1 MMLIPTAARPDQ
13 RLRSHCPFCSMQCSL
28 DLHLAHDPTAG
39 YEVKPSPDF
48 PVATGRL
55 CQKGF
60 NALAHT
66 VHPERVLQPLRKS
79 KASSPGW
86 LPAAWP
92 EALSD
97 IAARIRRIQEQ
108 YGPDSVAV
116 FGGGSLTNE
125 VCYLLGKFTRVA
137 LRSRYVD
144 YNGRY
149 CMSSAAA
156 AQQLAFGIDRGL
168 PFPLEDIPQTDYLI
182 LAGTNIA
189 ECQPT
194 LMPYLLA
201 AKKKG
206 AVIVTIDPRR
216 TMTSKIAQHQLM
228 IEPGQDSLLVSGLL
242 HVILE
247 EKLYDAE
254 FVAAHTEGVEAVQ
267 EAVQDFPPERVA
279 ALTGIPED
287 TIREVARGFA
297 GAKRGMVLTAR
308 GLEQQ
313 VNGVEHTLQYINLC
327 LLCGHIGQPGSGFGS
342 VTGQA
347 NGQGGREHGL
357 KADQLPGYRSIEDP
371 DARAH
376 VAQVWGIDPH
386 ELPGKGVSAYE
397 LFGKILDGDI
407 KAMMILGSNPVV
419 SSPNNARVA
428 EALAKLDLLVVV
440 DLFETET
447 AAYADWLLPGTSF
460 LEVEGTMTNLEG
472 RVFYRP
478 RVFEPA
484 GAAMP
489 DAWLLC
495 ALAERLGRGRYFSY
509 SSMSEVFDELCRASA
524 GGKADYSGISYS
536 RLQEAQGLFWPC
548 PGPGQAHPGTP
559 RLFPGGVFPRAGGR
573 ARLHAVTPQPP
584 AETADTEYPYLL
596 TTGRLGGHY
605 LSGAQTRRTDAL
617 AKKAPEPVA
626 ELHPAL
632 AEQLRLREGDRVRLT
647 SRRGSLEVAAKVTKD
662 IHPRT
667 MFVPFHWG
675 GDLAVNRL
683 TNDALH
689 PISRMPEFKISAVRA
704 ERVEP
709 EIADSYKNL
718 GTDGASWSNARDSGE
733 VEYTPVQHTASRTA
747 ADPAGLAASRPQRS

>member
-1 MMLIPTAARPDQ
+1 MLIPTAARPDQ

-709 EIADSYKNL
+709 EIADSYRNL